1 MTGESGETG
10 LNSPTLRALAVRLD
24 ATQLPYEFL
33 PNAAPLRSAAEGA
46 AYFGIHIRQ
55 TAPALVVCSGTNFY
69 VIVLS
74 GARGKVDFSSLAP
87 LFGERSLRLAKPDE
101 VEKVTGCKP
110 GAIPL
115 VGMNLPCIADDELY
129 TCDRIYGGSGDP
141 GWTLRI
147 DPRILD
153 AANTLVSRFRL

>member
-1 MTGESGETG
+1 MNGESGQPG
-10 LNSPTLRALAVRLD
+10 LDSPALRALRIRLD
-24 ATQLPYEFL
+24 ATQLPYELL
-33 PNAAPLRSAAEGA
+33 PNATPLRSAAEGA

-55 TAPALVVCSGTNFY
+55 TAPALVVCSGTRFY
-69 VIVLS
+69 LIVLS

-87 LFGERSLRLAKPDE
+87 LFGERTLRLAKPDE
-101 VEKVTGCKP
+101 VEKVTGHKP

-115 VGMNLPCIADDELY
+115 VGMEVPCIADEELY

-141 GWTLRI
+141 RWTLRI

-153 AANTLVSRFRL
+153 AANILVSRFRL